1 MGQVR
6 VLSEADVRSLV
17 TPLEAQTAV
26 EQAFQDFANGVSRMA
41 ARVTVPIPDI
51 VGNIR
56 ILPAVKVLPTPRP
69 MPPTRGFLGVKVY
82 TGYVGPVFKD
92 MSKDRFT
99 VLLYDMESGALL
111 SIIAA
116 RWLGALRTG
125 ATAAVATKHMANPG
139 ASRLCVSGAGEQGET
154 QALNLAALMKP
165 ARIVAAD
172 QSTAALDSFAA
183 RLREAGLTIDVTTT
197 DVEAAVRD
205 SDVVCLSTTSR
216 APIVKTAWVR
226 PGTHINAIGANVA
239 NRREVEVELLK
250 SSRIVVEYREQAL
263 QEAGDLVVPIKA
275 GEITADVIA
284 AELGQVL
291 TGAKPG
297 RTSKDEITL
306 FKSIGVAIEDVAVAA
321 MAYDKAVHQRVGTV
335 VEM

>member
-1 MGQVR
+1 MGQIR
-6 VLSEADVRSLV
+6 VLSEADVKRLV
-17 TPLEAQTAV
+17 TPLEAQAAV
-26 EQAFQDFANGVSRMA
+26 EQAFQDFANGISRMA

-51 VGNIR
+51 VGKIR

-69 MPPTRGFLGVKVY
+69 VPPSRGYLGVKVY

-99 VLLYDMESGALL
+99 ILLYDMQTGALL

-125 ATAAVATKHMANPG
+125 ATAAVATKYMARPG
-139 ASRLCVSGAGEQGET
+139 GARLCVVGAGEQGET

-172 QSTAALDSFAA
+172 QSAAALEAFAS
-183 RLREAGLTIDVTTT
+183 RLGDAGLRVDVTT
-197 DVEAAVRD
+197 DSEQAVRE
-205 SDVVCLSTTSR
+205 SDVICLSTTSR
-216 APIVKTAWVR
+216 VPIIKAAWVR

-239 NRREVEVELLK
+239 NRREVEVELLR

-275 GEITADVIA
+275 GEISPDIIA
-284 AELGQVL
+284 AELGEVL

-297 RTSKDEITL
+297 RTSEDEITL

-321 MAYDKAVHQRVGTV
+321 LAYEKAAGQGVGTV

>member
-6 VLSEADVRSLV
+6 VLSEADVKQLV
-17 TPLEAQTAV
+17 PPLEAQAAV
-26 EQAFQDFANGVSRMA
+26 EQAFQDFANGISRMA

-69 MPPTRGFLGVKVY
+69 VPPSRGYLGVKVY

-92 MSKDRFT
+92 PSKDRFT
-99 VLLYDMESGALL
+99 VLLYDMQTGALL

-125 ATAAVATKHMANPG
+125 ATAAVATKYMARP
-139 ASRLCVSGAGEQGET
+139 AAARLCVIGAGEQGET
-154 QALNLAALMKP
+154 QALNLAALLKP
-165 ARIVAAD
+165 GRIVAAD
-172 QSTAALDSFAA
+172 QSANALETFAS
-183 RLREAGLTIDVTTT
+183 RLREAGLRVDVTT
-197 DVEAAVRD
+197 DAEQAVRE
-205 SDVVCLSTTSR
+205 SDVICLSTTSR
-216 APIVKTAWVR
+216 VPVIKAAWVR

-239 NRREVEVELLK
+239 NRREVEVELLR
-250 SSRIVVEYREQAL
+250 SSRVVVEYREQAL

-275 GEITADVIA
+275 GEISPDIIA
-284 AELGQVL
+284 AELGEVL

-297 RTSKDEITL
+297 RTSEDEITL

-321 MAYDKAVHQRVGTV
+321 LAYEKAAGRGVGTV

>member
-6 VLSEADVRSLV
+6 VLSEADVKRLV
-17 TPLEAQTAV
+17 TPLEAQAAV
-26 EQAFQDFANGVSRMA
+26 EQAFQDFANGISRMA

-69 MPPTRGFLGVKVY
+69 VPPSRGYLGVKVY

-92 MSKDRFT
+92 LSKDRFT
-99 VLLYDMESGALL
+99 ILLYDMQTGALL

-125 ATAAVATKHMANPG
+125 ATAAVATKYMARPG
-139 ASRLCVSGAGEQGET
+139 GARLCVVGAGEQGET

-172 QSTAALDSFAA
+172 QSAAALETFAS
-183 RLREAGLTIDVTTT
+183 RLGETGLSVDVTT
-197 DVEAAVRD
+197 DSEQAVRE
-205 SDVVCLSTTSR
+205 SDVICLSTTSR
-216 APIVKTAWVR
+216 VPIIKAAWVR

-239 NRREVEVELLK
+239 NRREVEVELLR

-275 GEITADVIA
+275 GEISPDIIA
-284 AELGQVL
+284 AELGEVL

-297 RTSKDEITL
+297 RTSEDEITL

-321 MAYDKAVHQRVGTV
+321 LAYEKAAGQGAGTV

>member
-1 MGQVR
+1 VGQVR
-6 VLSEADVRSLV
+6 ILSEADVRRLV
-17 TPLEAQTAV
+17 TPLEAQAAV
-26 EQAFQDFANGVSRMA
+26 EQAFQDFANGISRMA

-139 ASRLCVSGAGEQGET
+139 ATRLCVIGAGEQGET

-172 QSTAALDSFAA
+172 QSTSALDSFAA
-183 RLREAGLTIDVTTT
+183 RLREAGLTIDVTT
-197 DVEAAVRD
+197 DLEAAARE
-205 SDVVCLSTTSR
+205 SDVICLSTTSR

-226 PGTHINAIGANVA
+226 PGTHVNAIGANVA
-239 NRREVEVELLK
+239 NRREVEVDLLK

-284 AELGQVL
+284 AELGEVL

-321 MAYDKAVHQRVGTV
+321 MAYDKAVGQRVGAV

>member
-1 MGQVR
+1 VGQVR
-6 VLSEADVRSLV
+6 VLSEADVRRLV
-17 TPLEAQTAV
+17 APLEAQAAV
-26 EQAFQDFANGVSRMA
+26 EQAFQDFANGISRMA

-51 VGNIR
+51 LGNIR

-69 MPPTRGFLGVKVY
+69 VPPSRGYLGVKVY

-92 MSKDRFT
+92 LSKDRFT
-99 VLLYDMESGALL
+99 ILLYDMQTGALL

-125 ATAAVATKHMANPG
+125 ATAAVATKYMARPG
-139 ASRLCVSGAGEQGET
+139 GVRLCVVGAGEQGET

-172 QSTAALDSFAA
+172 QSAAALETFAS
-183 RLREAGLTIDVTTT
+183 RLGEAGLSVDVTT
-197 DVEAAVRD
+197 DSEQAVRE

-216 APIVKTAWVR
+216 VPIIKAAWVR

-239 NRREVEVELLK
+239 NRREVEVELLR

-275 GEITADVIA
+275 GEISPDIIA
-284 AELGQVL
+284 AELGEVL

-297 RTSKDEITL
+297 RTSEDEITL

-321 MAYDKAVHQRVGTV
+321 LAYEKAAGKGVGTV

>member
-6 VLSEADVRSLV
+6 VLSEADVRGLV

-56 ILPAVKVLPTPRP
+56 ILPAVKVMPTPRP

-99 VLLYDMESGALL
+99 VLLYAMETGALL

-139 ASRLCVSGAGEQGET
+139 ATRLCVVGAGEQGET

-165 ARIVAAD
+165 SRIVAAD
-172 QSTAALDSFAA
+172 QSTAALDAFAA
-183 RLREAGLTIDVTTT
+183 RLREAGRTIDLTT

-205 SDVVCLSTTSR
+205 SDVICLSTTSR
-216 APIVKTAWVR
+216 APIIKTAWVR

-321 MAYDKAVHQRVGTV
+321 MAYDKAARQRVGTV

>member
-1 MGQVR
+1 VGQVR
-6 VLSEADVRSLV
+6 VLSEADVRRLV
-17 TPLEAQTAV
+17 APLEAQAAV
-26 EQAFQDFANGVSRMA
+26 EQAFQDFANGISRMA

-69 MPPTRGFLGVKVY
+69 VPPSRGYLGVKVY

-92 MSKDRFT
+92 LSKDRFT
-99 VLLYDMESGALL
+99 ILLYDMQTGALL
-111 SIIAA
+111 SIVAA

-125 ATAAVATKHMANPG
+125 ATAAVATKYMARPG
-139 ASRLCVSGAGEQGET
+139 GVRLCVVGAGEQGET

-172 QSTAALDSFAA
+172 QSAAALETFAS
-183 RLREAGLTIDVTTT
+183 RLGEAGLSVDVTT
-197 DVEAAVRD
+197 DSEQAVRE

-216 APIVKTAWVR
+216 VPIIKAAWVR

-239 NRREVEVELLK
+239 NRREVEVELLR

-275 GEITADVIA
+275 GEISPDIIA
-284 AELGQVL
+284 AELGEVL

-297 RTSKDEITL
+297 RTSEDEITL

-321 MAYDKAVHQRVGTV
+321 LAYEKAAGKGVGTV